1 MASRNISVRLQ
12 VEGGAFKAELIEAGR
27 TGQDALK
34 QIEVGAREAS
44 AALEKTGASAQKA
57 DRDQQQ
63 LTRSAERLK
72 RQYTEGYQA
81 AKEQSRASD
90 LLGKGVLTQTEY
102 ASVLEGIGRK
112 YVTANS
118 NARAFGQSVEQQGQK
133 VRATASQMAQLQPQ
147 LNDIFTTLTTGMS
160 PLTIALQ
167 QGPQITQIFGGI
179 GGTFR
184 AIPPVALAAATA
196 IAAVGIPLGI
206 ILSRAFDLASQS
218 RTFNVAL
225 ASMGL
230 PMQKTLYSVRLN
242 GSKSSTTKPA
252 VTAIPMRRY
261 LSPVSAMAHPM
272 HFVCNCRPRSKRR
285 EPNLSA

>member
-196 IAAVGIPLGI
+196 IAAAETPNFSSNALTRSFKSITDMLPTA
-206 ILSRAFDLASQS
+206 SR
-218 RTFNVAL
+218 
-225 ASMGL
+225 M
-230 PMQKTLYSVRLN
+230 
-242 GSKSSTTKPA
+242 SSL
-252 VTAIPMRRY
+252 VTAM
-261 LSPVSAMAHPM
+261 LNS
-272 HFVCNCRPRSKRR
+272 N
-285 EPNLSA
+285 N